1 MFLNTNERQ
10 VMGLLNSEN
19 YVAAI
24 ALAKQLL
31 VSDKTIRRIIIKIN
45 EGYLEYHGKPL
56 IISQAGKGFK
66 LSDYYKDKDIYKEL
80 EHNEHEDNDNDLFRI
95 MLTILFSHPY
105 KRRDDVLETDYL
117 SASAKTNKLKKIK
130 EIFKKDELLFKA
142 EQHYVWIEG
151 EEPRIRKAINNLIM
165 LINKN
170 KSIHKIGLR
179 LFSGDSKFIDHQ
191 VELIE
196 EQMEQYLNYPY
207 DWMVKLHLSVLVKRV
222 REGNIKRSISKI
234 DDREREIML
243 KNKHLSSLSVKITD
257 NLSHYL
263 NFSLDEVEK
272 LLLFQTLYA
281 INLSRQE
288 SLKIDEQLA
297 DELTKNLILDF
308 FEISEVTSLKFSHR
322 LREDLYHHILPML
335 SRLRLGIHIEN
346 NLLDE
351 VKLKYNKSFEKIS
364 KIIASIN
371 HELAFETEIDE
382 SEIGYIT
389 LYFEKYYLEIK
400 TNKRVL
406 LVCSTGIGTSELLKV
421 RIQQKVPNL
430 NIIGTM
436 SNRQAKKN
444 QDYIAGNTDLIL
456 TTIDTPIEAIG
467 NIPIMIINPL
477 LTENDVQKINY
488 ILEKGREKNDRN
500 RFEKSSS

>member
-10 VMGLLNSEN
+10 VMGLLNFEN

-105 KRRDDVLETDYL
+105 KRRNDVLETDYL

-196 EQMEQYLNYPY
+196 EQMEQYLNYP
-207 DWMVKLHLSVLVKRV
+207 
-222 REGNIKRSISKI
+222 
-234 DDREREIML
+234 
-243 KNKHLSSLSVKITD
+243 
-257 NLSHYL
+257 
-263 NFSLDEVEK
+263 
-272 LLLFQTLYA
+272 
-281 INLSRQE
+281 
-288 SLKIDEQLA
+288 
-297 DELTKNLILDF
+297 
-308 FEISEVTSLKFSHR
+308 
-322 LREDLYHHILPML
+322 
-335 SRLRLGIHIEN
+335 
-346 NLLDE
+346 
-351 VKLKYNKSFEKIS
+351 
-364 KIIASIN
+364 
-371 HELAFETEIDE
+371 
-382 SEIGYIT
+382 
-389 LYFEKYYLEIK
+389 
-400 TNKRVL
+400 
-406 LVCSTGIGTSELLKV
+406 
-421 RIQQKVPNL
+421 
-430 NIIGTM
+430 
-436 SNRQAKKN
+436 
-444 QDYIAGNTDLIL
+444 
-456 TTIDTPIEAIG
+456 
-467 NIPIMIINPL
+467 
-477 LTENDVQKINY
+477 
-488 ILEKGREKNDRN
+488 
-500 RFEKSSS
+500 

>member
-10 VMGLLNSEN
+10 VMGLLNFEN

-322 LREDLYHHILPML
+322 LREDLYWT
-335 SRLRLGIHIEN
+335 N
-346 NLLDE
+346 VKYLDT
-351 VKLKYNKSFEKIS
+351 K
-364 KIIASIN
+364 
-371 HELAFETEIDE
+371 
-382 SEIGYIT
+382 
-389 LYFEKYYLEIK
+389 
-400 TNKRVL
+400 
-406 LVCSTGIGTSELLKV
+406 
-421 RIQQKVPNL
+421 
-430 NIIGTM
+430 
-436 SNRQAKKN
+436 
-444 QDYIAGNTDLIL
+444 
-456 TTIDTPIEAIG
+456 
-467 NIPIMIINPL
+467 
-477 LTENDVQKINY
+477 
-488 ILEKGREKNDRN
+488 
-500 RFEKSSS
+500 

>member
-10 VMGLLNSEN
+10 VMSLLNFEN
-19 YVAAI
+19 YVAATG
-24 ALAKQLL
+24 LAKQLL
-31 VSDKTIRRIIIKIN
+31 VSDKTIRRIINKIN
-45 EGYLEYHGKPL
+45 EGYLEHYDNPL

-66 LSDYYKDKDIYKEL
+66 LSDYFRDKDIYTEFI
-80 EHNEHEDNDNDLFRI
+80 ENEHEENDLYRI

-105 KRRDDVLETDYL
+105 KRREDVLESDYL
-117 SASAKTNKLKKIK
+117 SASAKTSKLKKIK
-130 EIFKKDELLFKA
+130 ESFKEYSLIFKA

-151 EEPRIRKAINNLIM
+151 EESQIRKAINRLIM

-170 KSIHKIGLR
+170 KTFNKIGLR
-179 LFSGDSKFIDHQ
+179 LFSGDSQFIDRQ

-196 EQMEQYLNYPY
+196 EELQQYLSYPY
-207 DWMVKLHLSVLVKRV
+207 DWTVKLHLSVLVKRV
-222 REGNIKRSISKI
+222 REGNITRSI
-234 DDREREIML
+234 
-243 KNKHLSSLSVKITD
+243 NKITD
-257 NLSHYL
+257 REAELMSKNELLANLSIKVIKNLSNYL
-263 NFSLDEVEK
+263 NFSLDEVEQ

-297 DELTKNLILDF
+297 DELTKCLILKF
-308 FEISEVTSLKFSHR
+308 FEIREVATLQQSHR
-322 LREDLYHHILPML
+322 LHEDLYHHILPML

-351 VKLKYNKSFEKIS
+351 VKLKYSGSFGKLS
-364 KIIASIN
+364 KIIDSIN
-371 HELAFETEIDE
+371 QELAFETKIDD

-389 LYFEKYYLEIK
+389 LYFEKYYLEIT

-436 SNRQAKKN
+436 SNRQARKS

-456 TTIDTPIEAIG
+456 TTIDTPIEEIG
-467 NIPIMIINPL
+467 NIPIMIISPL
-477 LTENDVQKINY
+477 LTENDVQKIKY
-488 ILEKGREKNDRN
+488 ILEKGGEKNDRN